1 MPRKITLFMTL
12 LVATVAFMLVGTGDR
27 GAIAGTA
34 TPNVAGTWEGTW
46 SHQHGSGQITL
57 RLAQEG
63 TKVTGRQSVASVI
76 PLFGA
81 QRERRIGRQIKLGQE
96 VRDGHIEDSTL
107 IFHVQALDLPG
118 RQVNFTL
125 TVSGETMTGTV
136 SADTCGT
143 MKLQKS
149 NL

>member
-1 MPRKITLFMTL
+1 
-12 LVATVAFMLVGTGDR
+12 MLVGAGDR

-46 SHQHGSGQITL
+46 SHRQGSGRITL

-63 TKVTGRQSVASVI
+63 TTVTGRQSVVAVTR
-76 PLFGA
+76 LFGP
-81 QRERRIGRQIKLGQE
+81 QRGRRGRITLGQE
-96 VRDGHIEDSTL
+96 VRDGRIEDSTL
-107 IFHVQALDLPG
+107 IFHVQALDLPS

-125 TVSGETMTGTV
+125 TVSGETMTGTMC
-136 SADTCGT
+136 ADTCGT